1 MKGWDMGTLVIGG
14 GGLEMERVG
23 HEDTGNRWRRSGDG
37 KGGT

>member
-1 MKGWDMGTLVIGG
+1 MGTLVICG

-23 HEDTGNRWRRSGDG
+23 HEDTGKRWRRSGEDG